1 MQLLKFDWN
10 PITGIDI
17 VGNFKLHFYSLMW
30 VVAFILGWYIMKRI
44 FTKEKVSIDYL
55 DPLFIYTVLATML
68 GARLGHV
75 LFYQSEL
82 ISQDFFSIFLPFKF
96 KGGFEFTGFQ
106 GLASHGAAIGI
117 IVGMYLYRKK
127 YKYKSLLWIL
137 DRIVITVAS
146 GAVFIRI
153 GNFINSE
160 IIGNVVKNQDF
171 PLGVRFVQNYY
182 GAINQRRD
190 ITQETG
196 IRNVKKAYAAVT
208 ENPKFQNL
216 LDAVPYRHPSQ
227 LYESFC
233 YIFVFLILWY
243 FYAKTPKKDQ
253 SGFLFGL
260 FLVLLWTI
268 RFFIEFTKE
277 PQGEEYINW
286 AGLNTG
292 QWLSIPFVIIGLYF
306 MFVYKPKT
314 TNA

>member
-1 MQLLKFDWN
+1 MQALKFDWN

-44 FTKEKVSIDYL
+44 FTKEKISLDYL

-82 ISQDFFSIFLPFKF
+82 ISEDFFSIFLPFKF

-117 IVGMYLYRKK
+117 IIGMYLYRKK

-137 DRIVITVAS
+137 DRVVISVAS

-160 IIGNVVKNQDF
+160 IIGKVTDSNF
-171 PLGVRFVQNYY
+171 GVRFIQDYY
-182 GAINQRRD
+182 YKNQ
-190 ITQETG
+190 ITQLTG
-196 IRNVKKAYAAVT
+196 IKDVKKAYAAVT
-208 ENPKFQNL
+208 DNPQFTEL
-216 LDAVPYRHPSQ
+216 LEAVPYRHPAQ
-227 LYESFC
+227 LYESFS

-243 FYAKTPKKDQ
+243 FYTKTPKKEQ
-253 SGFLFGL
+253 TGFLFGL
-260 FLVLLWTI
+260 FLILLWTI
-268 RFFIEFTKE
+268 RFFVEFVKE

-286 AGLNTG
+286 FGLNTG
-292 QWLSIPFVIIGLYF
+292 QWLSIPFILIGLYF

-314 TNA
+314 SVK

>member
-1 MQLLKFDWN
+1 MQVLKFDWN

-17 VGNFKLHFYSLMW
+17 IGNFKLHFYSLMW
-30 VVAFILGWYIMKRI
+30 VIAFIVGWYIMKRI
-44 FTKEKVSIDYL
+44 FTKEKIAIEYL
-55 DPLFIYTVLATML
+55 DPLFIYTVFATML

-82 ISQDFFSIFLPFKF
+82 ITEDFFSIFLPFKF
-96 KGGFEFTGFQ
+96 KGGFEFTGSQ

-117 IVGMYLYRKK
+117 IIGMYLYRKK
-127 YKYKSLLWIL
+127 YNYKSILWIL
-137 DRIVITVAS
+137 DRIVISVAS

-160 IIGNVVKNQDF
+160 IIGEKSGDF
-171 PLGVRFVQNYY
+171 PLGVRFIQDQYYKSEIVQ
-182 GAINQRRD
+182 R
-190 ITQETG
+190 TG
-196 IRNVKKAYAAVT
+196 INDVQKAYNAVT
-208 ENPKFQNL
+208 DNPQFQNL

-243 FYAKTPKKDQ
+243 FYSKTSKKEQ

-286 AGLNTG
+286 FSLNTG
-292 QWLSIPFVIIGLYF
+292 QWLSIPFVLIGLYF
-306 MFVYKPKT
+306 MFIFKPKSKVK
-314 TNA
+314 

>member
-1 MQLLKFDWN
+1 MHTLKFDWN
-10 PITGIDI
+10 PVTGIDI
-17 VGNFKLHFYSLMW
+17 FGNFKLHFYSLMW
-30 VVAFILGWYIMKRI
+30 VIAFILGWYIMKRI
-44 FTKEKVSIDYL
+44 FTKEKVSLDYL
-55 DPLFIYTVLATML
+55 DPLFIYTVLATMI

-75 LFYQSEL
+75 IFYQSEL
-82 ISQDFFSIFLPFKF
+82 ISEDFFSIFLPFKF

-117 IVGMYLYRKK
+117 IIGMYLYRKK
-127 YKYKSLLWIL
+127 YNYKSLLWVL
-137 DRIVITVAS
+137 DRVVISVAS

-160 IIGNVVKNQDF
+160 IIGKITDSDF
-171 PLGVRFVQNYY
+171 GVRFIQDQYYKSEIVQ
-182 GAINQRRD
+182 R
-190 ITQETG
+190 TG
-196 IRNVKKAYAAVT
+196 IKDVQKAYHAVT
-208 ENPKFQNL
+208 DNPQFQNL

-233 YIFVFLILWY
+233 YIFVFLALWY
-243 FYAKTPKKDQ
+243 FYSKTTKRDQ
-253 SGFLFGL
+253 TGFLFGL

-286 AGLNTG
+286 LNLNTG

-306 MFVYKPKT
+306 MFLYKPK
-314 TNA
+314 NAVK

>member
-30 VVAFILGWYIMKRI
+30 VIAFILGWYIMKRI
-44 FTKEKVSIDYL
+44 FTKEKVSLDYL

-82 ISQDFFSIFLPFKF
+82 ISEDFFSIFLPFKF

-117 IVGMYLYRKK
+117 IIGMYLYRKK
-127 YKYKSLLWIL
+127 YNYKSLLWIL
-137 DRIVITVAS
+137 DRVVITVAS

-160 IIGNVVKNQDF
+160 IIGKITDSS
-171 PLGVRFVQNYY
+171 LGVRFIQDQYY
-182 GAINQRRD
+182 KREIIQR
-190 ITQETG
+190 TG
-196 IRNVKKAYAAVT
+196 IKDVQDAYNAVT
-208 ENPKFQNL
+208 DNPQFQNL

-233 YIFVFLILWY
+233 YIFVFLILLY
-243 FYAKTPKKDQ
+243 FYTKTDKKNQ

-260 FLVLLWTI
+260 FLILLWTI
-268 RFFIEFTKE
+268 RFFVEFTKE

-286 AGLNTG
+286 FELNTG
-292 QWLSIPFVIIGLYF
+292 QWLSIPFVLLGLYF

-314 TNA
+314 TVK